1 MGVVVAAANLI
12 FFKAPARDAQP
23 STGLRQRVLQFDPI
37 GIVLFVPSVICLL
50 LALQWGGT
58 IYPWN
63 SGRVIALLV
72 VFAVSI
78 VAFTAVQWR
87 LGDNATGWLNS
98 CHINYDLR

>member
-12 FFKAPARDAQP
+12 FFKAPAWDAQP

>member
-1 MGVVVAAANLI
+1 VGVVVAATNLI
-12 FFKAPARDAQP
+12 FFTAPARDAQP
-23 STGLRQRVLQFDPI
+23 STGLRQRVLQFDPV

-63 SGRVIALLV
+63 SGRVITLLV

-78 VAFTAVQWR
+78 VAFATVQWK
-87 LGDNATGWLNS
+87 LGDSATGWLS
-98 CHINYDLR
+98 SSHIGYDLR